1 MTLVTVICGAV
12 WLTFPG
18 YFTDQR
24 LTDEQRAEG
33 VVFTIRKD
41 DVHFLPLYLEIVS
54 AAFAA
59 GRLPRMNQQTMA
71 AIKKPAW
78 RGPKRQPPQP
88 EKEAQSLGLLAPR
101 GHHFPDDA
109 RDQLES

>member
-54 AAFAA
+54 AAFA
-59 GRLPRMNQQTMA
+59 LA
-71 AIKKPAW
+71 ACP
-78 RGPKRQPPQP
+78 G
-88 EKEAQSLGLLAPR
+88 
-101 GHHFPDDA
+101 
-109 RDQLES
+109 